1 MISKPETNEYPP
13 FYQGYVYIALVG
25 EDDVLEKLSSNRK
38 KTYDFFLS
46 LPPEKADYAYA
57 EGKWSI
63 KEVLGHMIDTE
74 RIMAYR
80 LLRFARA
87 DHHPLAGFNE
97 NFYASRANSK
107 KRTLEDLADE
117 FSDLR
122 KANLYLYQNLDEEQL
137 QRKGTASNAIVSVK
151 ALLYI
156 IAGHELH
163 HLNII
168 KERYL

>member
-1 MISKPETNEYPP
+1 MITKPLPGEYAP
-13 FYQGYVYIALVG
+13 FYKGYINQVG

-38 KTYDFFLS
+38 KTYAFFLS

-57 EGKWSI
+57 EGKWTV

-74 RIMAYR
+74 RIMSYR

-97 NFYASRANSK
+97 NFYASRANAK
-107 KRTLEDLADE
+107 NRTLEDLANE

-122 KANLYLYQNLDEEQL
+122 KANLYLYKNLDQEQL

-168 KERYL
+168 RERYL

>member
-1 MISKPETNEYPP
+1 MITKPLPGEYAP
-13 FYQGYVYIALVG
+13 FYQGYVEQVG
-25 EDDVLEKLSSNRK
+25 EDDVLEKLVSNRK

-46 LPPEKADYAYA
+46 LPPEKADFAYA

-74 RIMAYR
+74 RVFCYR

-107 KRTLEDLADE
+107 KRMLEDLASE

-122 KANLYLYQNLDEEQL
+122 KANLYLYQNLTEEQL
-137 QRKGTASNAIVSVK
+137 KRKGVASNAVVSVK

-168 KERYL
+168 RERYL

>member
-1 MISKPETNEYPP
+1 MTKPQPEEYAL
-13 FYQGYVYIALVG
+13 FYKSYVALID
-25 EDDVLEKLSSNRK
+25 EENVLETLASNQQ

-46 LPPEKADYAYA
+46 LPAEKADFAYA

-63 KEVLGHMIDTE
+63 KEVLGHVIDTE
-74 RIMAYR
+74 RMMSYR
-80 LLRFARA
+80 LLRFSRA

-97 NFYASRANSK
+97 NFFSSRSNYK
-107 KRTLEDLADE
+107 TRTLQSLADE
-117 FSDLR
+117 FGLLR
-122 KANLYLYQNLDEEQL
+122 KSNLYLYQNLDETQL
-137 QRKGTASNAIVSVK
+137 KRKGIASNALVSVK

-168 KERYL
+168 RERYL

>member
-1 MISKPETNEYPP
+1 MTKPQPEEYAP
-13 FYQGYVYIALVG
+13 FYKGYIDLIG
-25 EDDVLEKLSSNRK
+25 EEDVLETLASNQS

-46 LPPEKADYAYA
+46 LPPEKADFAYA

-74 RIMAYR
+74 RIMSYR
-80 LLRFARA
+80 LLRFSRA

-97 NFYASRANSK
+97 NFFSSRSNYK
-107 KRTLEDLADE
+107 MRTLESLADE
-117 FSDLR
+117 FSLLR
-122 KANLYLYQNLDEEQL
+122 KSNLYLYQLNPEQL
-137 QRKGTASNAIVSVK
+137 KRKGMASNAQVSVK

-163 HLNII
+163 HLNVIR
-168 KERYL
+168 ERYL

>member
-1 MISKPETNEYPP
+1 MISKPDFGEYAP
-13 FYQGYVYIALVG
+13 FYKSYVELLG

-38 KTYDFFLS
+38 KTYYFFLA
-46 LPPEKADYAYA
+46 LPAEKADFAYA

-74 RIMAYR
+74 RIMCYR

-97 NFYASRANSK
+97 NFYVSRANAK
-107 KRTLEDLADE
+107 NRELEDLANE

-122 KANLYLYQNLDEEQL
+122 KANLYLYQNLDQEQL
-137 QRKGTASNAIVSVK
+137 RRQGTASNAVVSVK

-163 HLNII
+163 HLKII
-168 KERYL
+168 GERYL

>member
-1 MISKPETNEYPP
+1 MTKPQPEEYAP
-13 FYQGYVYIALVG
+13 FYKGYVDLIA
-25 EDDVLEKLSSNRK
+25 EEDVLEVLASNQS

-46 LPPEKADYAYA
+46 LPPEKADFAYA

-74 RIMAYR
+74 RIMSYR
-80 LLRFARA
+80 LLRFSRA

-97 NFYASRANSK
+97 NFFSSRSNYK
-107 KRTLEDLADE
+107 ERTLENLADE
-117 FSDLR
+117 FSALR
-122 KANLYLYQNLDEEQL
+122 KANLYLYQNLSEEQL
-137 QRKGTASNAIVSVK
+137 KRKGMASNAMVSVK

-163 HLNII
+163 HLNVIR
-168 KERYL
+168 ERYL

>member
-1 MISKPETNEYPP
+1 
-13 FYQGYVYIALVG
+13 
-25 EDDVLEKLSSNRK
+25 
-38 KTYDFFLS
+38 
-46 LPPEKADYAYA
+46 
-57 EGKWSI
+57 
-63 KEVLGHMIDTE
+63 VLGHMIDTE
-74 RIMAYR
+74 RIMSYR

-97 NFYASRANSK
+97 NFYASRANAK
-107 KRTLEDLADE
+107 KRDLEDLANE

-137 QRKGTASNAIVSVK
+137 RRKGTASNAIVSVK

-163 HLNII
+163 HIKII
-168 KERYL
+168 RERYL

>member
-1 MISKPETNEYPP
+1 MSKPQPEEYAP
-13 FYQGYVYIALVG
+13 FYQGYVALVG
-25 EDDVLEKLSSNRK
+25 DDDVLEKLSSNQK

-46 LPPEKADYAYA
+46 LLPEKADFAYA
-57 EGKWSI
+57 EGKWTI

-74 RIMAYR
+74 KIMSYR
-80 LLRFARA
+80 LLRFSRG

-97 NFYASRANSK
+97 NFYTSRSNYK
-107 KRTLEDLADE
+107 NRNLEDLAEE
-117 FSDLR
+117 FSALR

-137 QRKGTASNAIVSVK
+137 KRKGKASNASVSVK

-163 HLNII
+163 HLNVIR
-168 KERYL
+168 ERYL

>member
-1 MISKPETNEYPP
+1 MSKPLPEEYAP
-13 FYQGYVYIALVG
+13 FYQGYVALIG
-25 EDDVLEKLSSNRK
+25 DDNVLEKLQSSQF
-38 KTYDFFLS
+38 KTYNFFLS
-46 LPPEKADYAYA
+46 LPQEKADFAYA

-63 KEVLGHMIDTE
+63 KEVLGHVIDTE
-74 RIMAYR
+74 RIMGYR
-80 LLRFARA
+80 LLRFSRG

-97 NFYASRANSK
+97 NFYASKSDHKNRI
-107 KRTLEDLADE
+107 LEDLADE
-117 FSDLR
+117 FKTLR
-122 KANLYLYQNLDEEQL
+122 KANLYLYQNLSKEQL
-137 QRKGTASNAIVSVK
+137 KRKGTASNSIVSVK

>member
-1 MISKPETNEYPP
+1 MISKAQPEEFAA
-13 FYQGYVYIALVG
+13 FYKGYVDLVG
-25 EDDVLEKLSSNRK
+25 DDDVLEKLTVNQK
-38 KTYDFFLS
+38 KTYYFFLS
-46 LPPEKADYAYA
+46 LPSEKADFAYA

-74 RIMAYR
+74 RIMCYR
-80 LLRFARA
+80 LLRFSRG

-97 NFYASRANSK
+97 NFYTSRSNYK
-107 KRTLEDLADE
+107 ERDLEDLADE
-117 FSDLR
+117 FSALR
-122 KANLYLYQNLDEEQL
+122 KANLYLYKNLNEDQL
-137 QRKGTASNAIVSVK
+137 KRKGTASNATVSVK

-156 IAGHELH
+156 IAGHEMH

>member
-1 MISKPETNEYPP
+1 MITKPQPDEYAP
-13 FYQGYVYIALVG
+13 FYQGYINQVG
-25 EDDVLEKLSSNRK
+25 DDDVLEKLSSNRK
-38 KTYDFFLS
+38 KTYYFFLS
-46 LPPEKADYAYA
+46 IPPEKADFAYA
-57 EGKWSI
+57 EGKWSV

-97 NFYASRANSK
+97 NFYVSRANAK
-107 KRTLEDLADE
+107 NRDLEDLADE

-137 QRKGTASNAIVSVK
+137 RRKGTASNAIVSVK

-163 HLNII
+163 HLKII
-168 KERYL
+168 RERYL

>member
-1 MISKPETNEYPP
+1 MISKPQPEEYAA
-13 FYQGYVYIALVG
+13 FYKGYIDLVG
-25 EDDVLEKLSSNRK
+25 EDNVLEKLSSNRK
-38 KTYDFFLS
+38 KTYYFFLG
-46 LPPEKADYAYA
+46 LPEERADFAYA
-57 EGKWSI
+57 KGKWTV

-74 RIMAYR
+74 RIMCYR
-80 LLRFARA
+80 LLRFSRA

-97 NFYASRANSK
+97 NFYASRSNSK
-107 KRTLEDLADE
+107 NRTLEDLANE

-137 QRKGTASNAIVSVK
+137 KRKGMASNAVVSVK

-156 IAGHELH
+156 IAGHEMH
-163 HLNII
+163 HLSII

>member
-1 MISKPETNEYPP
+1 MITKPNSNEYAP
-13 FYQGYVYIALVG
+13 FYKGYVEQVG
-25 EDDVLEKLSSNRK
+25 EDDVLKKLISNRK

-46 LPPEKADYAYA
+46 LPPEKVDFAYA
-57 EGKWSI
+57 EGKWSV

-74 RIMAYR
+74 RIMSYR
-80 LLRFARA
+80 LLCFARA
-87 DHHPLAGFNE
+87 DYHALPGFNE

-122 KANLYLYQNLDEEQL
+122 KANLYLYQNLEDEQL

-168 KERYL
+168 RERYL

>member
-1 MISKPETNEYPP
+1 MTKPGPDEYSI
-13 FYQGYVYIALVG
+13 FYKGYVDLVG
-25 EDDVLEKLSSNRK
+25 ENDALEKLSSNQR
-38 KTYDFFLS
+38 KTYNFFLS
-46 LPPEKADYAYA
+46 LPNEKADYAYA
-57 EGKWSI
+57 EGKWTI

-74 RIMAYR
+74 RIFCYR

-87 DHHPLAGFNE
+87 DHHSLAGFNE

-107 KRTLEDLADE
+107 KRTLEDLANE

-137 QRKGTASNAIVSVK
+137 KRKGTASNAIVSVK

-163 HLNII
+163 HLKII
-168 KERYL
+168 QERYL

>member
-1 MISKPETNEYPP
+1 MIGKPQLDEYAP
-13 FYQGYVYIALVG
+13 FYQGYVDLVG
-25 EDDVLEKLSSNRK
+25 DGDVLEKLASNRK
-38 KTYDFFLS
+38 KTYYFFLS
-46 LPPEKADYAYA
+46 ISPEKAGFAYA
-57 EGKWSI
+57 EGKWSV
-63 KEVLGHMIDTE
+63 KEVLGHLINTE

-97 NFYASRANSK
+97 NFYASRANAK
-107 KRTLEDLADE
+107 NRTLEDLANE

-137 QRKGTASNAIVSVK
+137 QRKGTASNAVVSVK

-168 KERYL
+168 RERYL